1 MGEAGLN
8 RKPAQRLSGGMA
20 MTQSP
25 ADTSAAVADG
35 RGRLRRSAPLI
46 AGSLIA
52 AAGLAFGS
60 VTVASA
66 QVGRHSP
73 PPSIAQQA
81 AKVKAQDAY
90 TPTDGNAELNVNVL
104 EDQVEH
110 YYGSASATFP
120 GVGKVTVPSSTGN
133 YAKQMKQIVTGAE
146 AYLAQAASR
155 YHGKGKPAVVLDIDD
170 TLLNTYDYTLAEQ
183 FGFTSASN
191 QVWIDDAA
199 FPAVFYMPQL
209 VSFAAGHGYSIF
221 YITGR
226 PASQTAATVK
236 DLTSAGY
243 AAPAAGHLFLKP
255 PAPPSYLH
263 CAAAPTCTT
272 TEYKS
277 GTREHISSL
286 GYTIVADFGD
296 QYSDLLG
303 GDAGHQVKLPNPM
316 YYLP

>member
-1 MGEAGLN
+1 
-8 RKPAQRLSGGMA
+8 

-25 ADTSAAVADG
+25 AETGAAAAG
-35 RGRLRRSAPLI
+35 ERGRVRRSAPLI
-46 AGSLIA
+46 AGTLIA

-66 QVGRHSP
+66 QAGRHSP

-81 AKVKAQDAY
+81 AKVKAQDAF

-120 GVGKVTVPSSTGN
+120 GVGTVTVPSSTSN
-133 YAKQMKQIVTGAE
+133 YAKQMKQIVKSAE
-146 AYLAQAASR
+146 ASLAQAAR
-155 YHGKGKPAVVLDIDD
+155 GYHGKGKPALVFDIDD
-170 TLLNTYDYTLAEQ
+170 TLLNTYDYTLAQQ
-183 FGFTSASN
+183 FGFDPATN
-191 QVWIDDAA
+191 LVYINDAA

-209 VSFAAGHGYSIF
+209 VAFAAKNGFSVY

-226 PASQTAATVK
+226 PQSQTAATIK
-236 DLTSAGY
+236 DLTTAGY
-243 AAPAAGHLFLKP
+243 KAPQAGHLFLKP
-255 PAPPSYLH
+255 STAPSYLH
-263 CAAAPTCTT
+263 CANPAACTT

-277 GTREHISSL
+277 GTRKYISSQ
-286 GYTIVADFGD
+286 GYSIVADFGD

-303 GDAGHQVKLPNPM
+303 GDAGHQVKIPDPM
-316 YYLP
+316 YYIP

>member
-1 MGEAGLN
+1 
-8 RKPAQRLSGGMA
+8 
-20 MTQSP
+20 MTQPP
-25 ADTSAAVADG
+25 ADTSTAVAG
-35 RGRLRRSAPLI
+35 NRGRLRRSAPLI

-60 VTVASA
+60 VGVASA
-66 QVGRHSP
+66 QASHHSP
-73 PPSIAQQA
+73 PPTIEQQA
-81 AKVKAQDAY
+81 AAVKAQDAY
-90 TPTDGNAELNVNVL
+90 TPVDGNKELNVNVL

-110 YYGSASATFP
+110 YYGSASATYP
-120 GVGKVTVPSSTGN
+120 GVGAVTVSSSTSN
-133 YAKQMKQIVTGAE
+133 YAKQMKQIVTAAE
-146 AYLAQAASR
+146 AYLAKYAAS
-155 YHGKGKPAVVLDIDD
+155 YHGKGKPAVVFDIDD
-170 TLLNTYDYTLAEQ
+170 TLLSTYDYTLAEQ
-183 FGFTSASN
+183 FGYTSASN
-191 QVWIDDAA
+191 LAWIDDAA

-209 VSFAAGHGYSIF
+209 VTFAAKQGYSVY

-226 PASQTAATVK
+226 PQSQTAATIK

-255 PAPPSYLH
+255 ATPPSYLH

-272 TEYKS
+272 VEYKS
-277 GTREHISSL
+277 GTRKYISSL
-286 GYTIVADFGD
+286 GNTVVADFGD